1 MKNWKTIIKTINE
14 SSSANHRVLVT
25 YSDPQHTMVS
35 KRKEKQQKHVRVPA
49 TDKRGNSV
57 YKAEAEELAKKHM
70 KRQGYRV
77 HEVSHVGLVN
87 EAANPA
93 QQAAIA
99 IAKKKK
105 KSMAEGYWQVA
116 LKKAEADREAR
127 KGKPF
132 KNNPASHDKNGVY
145 KGDKDLAGNP
155 VPKRKEQGVAEG
167 TSNGH
172 YYLQGGI
179 TRSKNF
185 ASESEAMAH
194 SKQFFQLARVSR
206 VTLKYKAPGKPPVIV
221 KEFSFG
227 TPSPK
232 PSKPQMSWGDFH
244 LQSKKK
250 GMAEGTDG
258 AYEKAEEHLS
268 KANDAERE
276 GRMKDFHTH
285 MADHHEAMSEWHES
299 KGRSASA
306 DKHAEKADMHHEKS
320 LTVKEDAELDEVSK
334 ELANRYMHSAFSDRR
349 RTDDKMMD
357 LQNKQKGVDK
367 FFSNHKKITK
377 LLARSN
383 KRTTGISRALDRL
396 QKEGTVFQSSAR
408 LRLADALR
416 KEREKIEAERERAK
430 EAERVKQDVT
440 KPQDKA

>member
-1 MKNWKTIIKTINE
+1 MKNWKDIIQTI
-14 SSSANHRVLVT
+14 
-25 YSDPQHTMVS
+25 D
-35 KRKEKQQKHVRVPA
+35 
-49 TDKRGNSV
+49 
-57 YKAEAEELAKKHM
+57 
-70 KRQGYRV
+70 
-77 HEVSHVGLVN
+77 
-87 EAANPA
+87 EAANLA

-105 KSMAEGYWQVA
+105 A
-116 LKKAEADREAR
+116 
-127 KGKPF
+127 
-132 KNNPASHDKNGVY
+132 GV
-145 KGDKDLAGNP
+145 
-155 VPKRKEQGVAEG
+155 V
-167 TSNGH
+167 
-172 YYLQGGI
+172 
-179 TRSKNF
+179 
-185 ASESEAMAH
+185 
-194 SKQFFQLARVSR
+194 
-206 VTLKYKAPGKPPVIV
+206 
-221 KEFSFG
+221 
-227 TPSPK
+227 
-232 PSKPQMSWGDFH
+232 
-244 LQSKKK
+244 
-250 GMAEGTDG
+250 EGTDG

-320 LTVKEDAELDEVSK
+320 LTVKEDAELEEVSK
-334 ELANRYMHSAFSDRR
+334 ELANRYMHAAFSDRR

-396 QKEGTVFQSSAR
+396 QKEGTTFQSSAR

-416 KEREKIEAERERAK
+416 KEREKREEQEKR